1 MLPSHVSLHC
11 AKNQFN
17 NVNRYKFEDIVQLPN
32 PLEHL
37 IDQAGGLQERGT
49 GFHEKF
55 ISA

>member
-32 PLEHL
+32 PLGHL